1 MRTTADIATQQ
12 NEGISKSAPN
22 LLSALTLPERIP
34 ADWAISAA
42 LLVLTTAYLLLFR
55 RYTFSP
61 DEGITLQ
68 GAQRVLQGQVMYRD
82 FFYFCTPGSYY
93 LLALLFRIF
102 GSSIIVARTALA
114 VDGGIFALLTY
125 LIARR
130 VCARWSALVASYL
143 VTVAL
148 LPSCFFALH
157 NWDST
162 LWAYI
167 TLYCAVWLLQRPHW
181 GWALGMGTCCGIT
194 VLFEQSKGACLLL
207 GLTVG
212 FGILWAC
219 HQIHVKRTQILAA
232 LAGIV
237 WPVVLATGYFASQ
250 DAFLPM
256 VKDMLSPF
264 LRLSRVNSVPYGYLN
279 WGSVILNRPLP
290 GAMLILFLSS
300 PYFLISALPIF
311 GVGILVYSTVR
322 GWRMRHRQAERW
334 AYYVLVSACT
344 SGLLLSVLASRKDAS
359 HFVFIAPIVS
369 LILCWFL
376 DGSDIRLRT
385 VDHVRPLV
393 VAAIVL
399 AFTLLGFSQLVIAN
413 GFVSRETRRGII
425 KVPMSETALDYLRM
439 HTRPGEE
446 IFVYPYYPTYYY
458 LTATSNPTP
467 YDYMHPGLHTPEQF
481 EEAMNRIAARR
492 PQVVLF
498 DPSFYGG
505 ILVSFPSTPIRGLA
519 SRDPLADF
527 ILAEY
532 RPCAVLVPANTGN
545 FVFMVR
551 KDLPCPQAPAGGAE
565 PKNGDPKVKA
575 PPLNSVEPR
584 EPSQDAR

>member
-1 MRTTADIATQQ
+1 MRTTVDVATQQ
-12 NEGISKSAPN
+12 DEGISSSAPS
-22 LLSALTLPERIP
+22 LLSALTLPERKP
-34 ADWAISAA
+34 ADWAVSAA

-114 VDGGIFALLTY
+114 VYGGIFALLTY

-130 VCARWSALVASYL
+130 VCARWSAIVPPCLVIL
-143 VTVAL
+143 AL
-148 LPSCFFALH
+148 LPNYFVALH

-181 GWALGMGTCCGIT
+181 AWALGMGTCCSIT

-207 GLTVG
+207 GLMVG

-219 HQIHVKRTQILAA
+219 HQIRVKRSQSLAA

-256 VKDMLSPF
+256 VKDMFSPF
-264 LRLSRVNSVPYGYLN
+264 LRLSSVNSVPYGYLS
-279 WGSVILNRPLP
+279 WGSAILDRPLP
-290 GAMLILFLSS
+290 EAMLILLLSS

-311 GVGILVYSTVR
+311 GVGVLVYSTARSWRVR
-322 GWRMRHRQAERW
+322 HKQAERW
-334 AYYVLVSACT
+334 AYYVLVSGGT

-359 HFVFIAPIVS
+359 HFVFIGPIIS

-385 VDHVRPLV
+385 VDHVRPLA

-399 AFTLLGFSQLVIAN
+399 AFTLLGFSPLVIAN
-413 GFVSRETRRGII
+413 GFVSRETRRGIV
-425 KVPMSETALDYLRM
+425 KVPVSETALDYLRM
-439 HTRPGEE
+439 HTRPGED

-492 PQVVLF
+492 PEVVLF

-505 ILVSFPSTPIRGLA
+505 IVESFPSTPIRVLV

-527 ILAEY
+527 ILAAY
-532 RPCAVLVPANTGN
+532 RPCAMLVPANGGN
-545 FVFMVR
+545 FIFMVR
-551 KDLPCPQAPAGGAE
+551 KDLHCLEAPAGGVAPKIGDAKAE
-565 PKNGDPKVKA
+565 A
-575 PPLNSVEPR
+575 PPLNSAEPR
-584 EPSQDAR
+584 GPR